1 MMQIGDRDLISIV
14 AELDRAPT
22 QNLPVPV
29 PMMREHRQ
37 GKSRQK
43 SHVALSKWD
52 KGIRVEDVSITG
64 FQGRNVSLYLDD
76 SRQRLSGEVI
86 PIDE

>member
-43 SHVALSKWD
+43 SHVALSKC
-52 KGIRVEDVSITG
+52 RVEDVSITG

-76 SRQRLSGEVI
+76 SRQRGSYT
-86 PIDE
+86 DR